1 MTPSGATHGGTLHA
15 NEHGIAAAP
24 TGGDSRQLE
33 RPPWSALTTT
43 HSGFALRNDLACR
56 YQPEIA
62 PMAGVRE
69 VSEACL
75 DALAALMAPGDIV
88 GLFDAMPVPPGRDLA
103 VLMHKAIEQMVYAGS
118 EIAPVAGEFVSLT
131 PADVPAM
138 MQLVELTKPGPFA
151 QRTIVLGS
159 YIGIRSGDQLVAMAG
174 ERMRFDGFTEIS
186 AVCTHPA
193 HRGRGHAV
201 LLVGTL
207 MRSILARGKT
217 PFLHIFSDN
226 TSAAALYRK
235 LGFTYRRSLTVT
247 VLQRLDA

>member
-1 MTPSGATHGGTLHA
+1 
-15 NEHGIAAAP
+15 
-24 TGGDSRQLE
+24 
-33 RPPWSALTTT
+33 
-43 HSGFALRNDLACR
+43 LA
-56 YQPEIA
+56 
-62 PMAGVRE
+62 
-69 VSEACL
+69 
-75 DALAALMAPGDIV
+75 
-88 GLFDAMPVPPGRDLA
+88 
-103 VLMHKAIEQMVYAGS
+103 
-118 EIAPVAGEFVSLT
+118 
-131 PADVPAM
+131 
-138 MQLVELTKPGPFA
+138 ELTKPGPFA